1 MWIRVDD
8 NRTIVNT
15 DNVES
20 FEASDKSIYANMNS
34 GKTHFFGRYDN
45 ENKAI
50 EALETLRGLLSC
62 S

>member
-8 NRTIVNT
+8 NRVIVNI

-20 FEASDKSIYANMNS
+20 FEASDKSVYVNMNS
-34 GKTHFFGRYDN
+34 GKTHFFGRYAN

-50 EALETLRGLLSC
+50 EALESLKGLLSC